1 MILLKKGDV
10 FGEYELTE
18 MGKMASNINEIHCLA
33 ISDLIFNEKAFSN
46 LNVMELVSVLS
57 VFCDIRLSDDNKI
70 YSIDYVSANDKI
82 KTAVK
87 KIKSMYN
94 KYYDEETTYETNF
107 MFNYEIQYD
116 LIEMVYKWA
125 NCDDEVQCQLIIK
138 EMEQWDIYI
147 GNFTKAI
154 LKICNIAM
162 EMENI
167 CLIQNNLELLSVLK
181 EVSHTLMKFI
191 VTISHYIY
199 KIFVIYIW
207 HLNPK
212 I

>member
-1 MILLKKGDV
+1 LEKNDFIKKGDV

-125 NCDDEVQCQLIIK
+125 NCDDEIQCQLIIK

-191 VTISHYIY
+191 VTNQSLY
-199 KIFVIYIW
+199 
-207 HLNPK
+207 L
-212 I
+212 